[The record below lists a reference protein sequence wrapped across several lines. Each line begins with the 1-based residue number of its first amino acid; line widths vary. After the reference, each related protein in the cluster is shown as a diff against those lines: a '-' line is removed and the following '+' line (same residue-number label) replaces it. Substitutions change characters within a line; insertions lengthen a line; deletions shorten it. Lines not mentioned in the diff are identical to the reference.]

1 MNLLE
6 SKAQHNLKQ
15 LNKLFQP
22 NMYDAVVTTNVW
34 TYTADAHGTI
44 NNIYKIALSDVS
56 KNETVLNVEINR
68 IDNSY
73 FTKVDFIENFE
84 GFKQQMEYILDN
96 SEGDNFVI
104 GFQNFRPI
112 VNECVKGYG
121 YNYAEGIEVNR
132 KQLNDLYLYGLAMFY
147 SDDTFNGIGSII
159 NDLIETMNENWNIEL
174 GGVKISNEDAVLM
187 YYTYCIETEN
197 N

>member
-1 MNLLE
+1 MNY
-6 SKAQHNLKQ
+6 SGKAQSKLKQ

-22 NMYDAVVTTNVW
+22 NMYDAIVTTDVW
-34 TYTADAHGTI
+34 TYQADSRGTI
-44 NNIYKIALSDVS
+44 DNIYNIALSDVD
-56 KNETVLNVEINR
+56 KGEIVLNVEVNR

-96 SEGDNFVI
+96 SEGDNFII

-132 KQLNDLYLYGLAMFY
+132 KQLNSLYLYGLTMFY
-147 SDDTFNGIGSII
+147 SDDVFNGIGSVI
-159 NDLIETMNENWNIEL
+159 NDIIDTMNESWNLKVNE
-174 GGVKISNEDAVLM
+174 VNVSNEDAVLM